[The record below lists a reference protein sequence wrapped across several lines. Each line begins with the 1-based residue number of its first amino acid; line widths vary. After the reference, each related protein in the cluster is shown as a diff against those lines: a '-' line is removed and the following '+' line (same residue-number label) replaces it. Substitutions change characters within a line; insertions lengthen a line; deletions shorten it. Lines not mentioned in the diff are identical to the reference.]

1 MLAYVFVLQLV
12 GCAWL
17 LGTAEERDPR
27 VPQMLLPAIHS
38 QEVQDAIELEPAQQE
53 WLEAQFLE
61 LDGAWWRSRIL
72 PATEQQQAVAE
83 VEAKLLER
91 LPQKLS
97 PQQIERLRQL
107 VLQAQGPRA
116 LLRSDIAKT
125 LKLSDEQ
132 RQKLDA
138 LATATIELQQQ
149 LDSQREAG
157 GDLSD
162 LQRQWQEQQ
171 QKEQRESFGLLD
183 ATQRKSW
190 VQLVGELVDLSKAQ
204 RIYPM
209 APEFAESSQWLGK
222 SPGSIKEMKGKV
234 VVVHFYA
241 FQCINCQRNFH
252 HYNAWREQWAG
263 QDVTVVGI
271 QTPETAAEGNIE
283 LVRQAIEQD
292 QFRFPV
298 IMDADHANW
307 KTWGN
312 TMWPTVYVID
322 KRGYIRMWWQGELN
336 WQGATGDERVTKLV
350 EQLLE
355 E

>member
-1 MLAYVFVLQLV
+1 MLAYVFFLQLV
-12 GCAWL
+12 GCAGI
-17 LGTAEERDPR
+17 LGATEDRDPR
-27 VPQMLLPAIHS
+27 IPQMLLPAIHS
-38 QEVQDAIELEPAQQE
+38 QEVQDTLKLEPAQLE
-53 WLEAQFLE
+53 WLETQFLE

-72 PATEQQQAVAE
+72 PATEQQQAVAG
-83 VEAKLLER
+83 VEAKLLEL
-91 LPQKLS
+91 LPQKLT

-107 VLQAQGPRA
+107 VLQAQGSRA
-116 LLRSDIAKT
+116 LLRTDIAEI

-132 RQKLDA
+132 QKQLDA
-138 LATATIELQQQ
+138 LATDTIELQQE
-149 LDSQREAG
+149 LDSQRQAG
-157 GDLSD
+157 GDLTD
-162 LQRQWQEQQ
+162 LQRKWHEQQ
-171 QKEQRESFGLLD
+171 QKEQLESFRLLD

-209 APEFAESSQWLGK
+209 APEFAETSQWLGK
-222 SPGSIKEMKGKV
+222 SPGSLNELKGKV

-252 HYNAWREQWAG
+252 HYNSWREQWAG

-271 QTPETAAEGNIE
+271 QTPETPAEGKIE
-283 LVRQAIEQD
+283 LVRQAIEKD
-292 QFRFPV
+292 QFQFPV

-307 KTWGN
+307 KAWGN

-336 WQGATGDERVTKLV
+336 WQGATGDQRVTKLV